1 MNHYCRS
8 YVSIQALCMT
18 LALVAYAAP
27 VRGQSDRSS
36 PPQLLS
42 FQGVLMRRD
51 GTLYQDG
58 TFDVTVELYDA
69 EVGGDKVYQ
78 STIPVAVV
86 RGVFNVII
94 GERDE
99 LTNVDFTRQLW
110 VDMRAPD
117 ALPFE
122 HRTKLTSAPYAM
134 VAGQSIVAGSLSPDA
149 PDVVRS
155 VNGLSGRVQ
164 IQSGPGVTI
173 AERNGRMTIDATRV
187 LEMIELVAKD
197 PTAMII
203 AKSQIQDSVT
213 GELKTVFEVS
223 LRDSGLT
230 RRYLSRSAARN
241 EDNTVSYSADS
252 LVIPRYDIDV
262 DGRVRSI
269 DRIRVPRRP
278 SGLLPNR
285 VLVSSTEG
293 NLIESSSL
301 EQGQVLMGRQ
311 GGAPIPTRIRAGPGI
326 KIVQSDSGEIVF
338 SAEVAS
344 VPTIVSGRYTNQTD
358 AYQYATPPIDVRQ
371 AYPVRLDT
379 LGSDARVIVALEST
393 SSATPVTI
401 TDRTPTSFIVRFP
414 GGLAPGA
421 SINWIALNVE

>member
-1 MNHYCRS
+1 
-8 YVSIQALCMT
+8 
-18 LALVAYAAP
+18 
-27 VRGQSDRSS
+27 
-36 PPQLLS
+36 
-42 FQGVLMRRD
+42 MRRD

-69 EVGGDKVYQ
+69 EVGGSKVYQ

-94 GERDE
+94 GERDD
-99 LTNVDFTRQLW
+99 LTKVDFTRQLW

-134 VAGQSIVAGSLSPDA
+134 VAGQSIVAGALSPDA

-164 IQSGPGVTI
+164 IESGTGISV
-173 AERNGRMTIDATRV
+173 AERNGSVTIDASRV

-197 PTAMII
+197 PNAMII
-203 AKSQIQDSVT
+203 ARSQIQDSVT

-230 RRYLSRSAARN
+230 RKYLSSSAAWKD
-241 EDNTVSYSADS
+241 DNSVSYSTDS
-252 LVIPRYDIDV
+252 IGIPRYDIDV

-269 DRIRVPRRP
+269 ERVMVPRRP
-278 SGLLPNR
+278 SGFLPNR
-285 VLVSSTEG
+285 ILISSTEG
-293 NLIESSSL
+293 NLVESSSL

-326 KIVQSDSGEIVF
+326 NIVHNDSGEVVF
-338 SAEVAS
+338 SVAAAAS
-344 VPTIVSGRYTNQTD
+344 VPTIVSGRYTNLTD

-379 LGSDARVIVALEST
+379 LGSTARVIVTLESP

-401 TDRTPTSFIVRFP
+401 TDRTLTSFIVRFP
-414 GGLAPGA
+414 GGLPPGA
-421 SINWIALNVE
+421 SINWIALNAE